1 MKIILFGLFVFS
13 YIASSTFADDWPQW
27 RGINRDGVWN
37 ETGIIDKFNAPEV
50 NIRWRVPVSSGY
62 SGPTVADGR
71 VFVTD
76 RVAAPKQIERVHCFN
91 AESGDKIWSI
101 SYDCEYRNVGYVAG
115 PRASV
120 TVHDGLAYALGTMGH
135 LYCLNAANGDLRWK
149 RNLNTEYNIQM
160 PVWGIASAPL
170 IENDLLIVQVGGSPG
185 ACIVAF
191 DRKTGEERWK
201 ALDDRASYA
210 APIVIDQAGKRVLV
224 CWTGDNVVGLN
235 PQSGELYWVH
245 PFPPKGVILAV
256 ATPVLYKDRLFMAGF
271 FEGSLML
278 KVDSERL
285 AIEGMWWRR
294 GADEKNTDGIHPI
307 ISTPIILDDYIYG
320 VDSYGELRCLDA
332 RTGDRIWEDLSAVPK
347 ARWSTIHFIKNA
359 ERVWMFNERGEL
371 LITSLSP
378 DGLNII
384 SRAQLIEPTRDQLNQ
399 RGGVCWTHPA
409 FAAKHVF
416 VRNDKELICASLAQ

>member
-1 MKIILFGLFVFS
+1 M
-13 YIASSTFADDWPQW
+13 
-27 RGINRDGVWN
+27 
-37 ETGIIDKFNAPEV
+37 
-50 NIRWRVPVSSGY
+50 
-62 SGPTVADGR
+62 
-71 VFVTD
+71 
-76 RVAAPKQIERVHCFN
+76 
-91 AESGDKIWSI
+91 
-101 SYDCEYRNVGYVAG
+101 AG
-115 PRASV
+115 PRASI
-120 TVHDGLAYALGTMGH
+120 TVHDGLAFALGMMGH
-135 LYCLNAANGDLRWK
+135 LYCLNATNGDLHWK
-149 RNLNTEYNIQM
+149 RDLNIEYNIQM
-160 PVWGIASAPL
+160 LVWSIASAPL
-170 IENDLLIVQVGGSPG
+170 IENDLLIVQVGRSPG

-256 ATPVLYKDRLFMAGF
+256 ATQVLYKNRLFMACF

-285 AIEGMWWRR
+285 AIEEMWWRR

-307 ISTPIILDDYIYG
+307 ILIPIILKDYIYG

-332 RTGDRIWEDLSAVPK
+332 RTGEHIWKDLSAVPK
-347 ARWSTIHFIKNA
+347 AHWSTIHFIKNA
-359 ERVWMFNERGEL
+359 ERVWMFNEQGEL
-371 LITSLSP
+371 LITSLSS

-384 SRAQLIEPTRDQLNQ
+384 SRAQLIEPTCDQMNQ

-409 FAAKHVF
+409 GRNQF
-416 VRNDKELICASLAQ
+416 VLFFSNCS